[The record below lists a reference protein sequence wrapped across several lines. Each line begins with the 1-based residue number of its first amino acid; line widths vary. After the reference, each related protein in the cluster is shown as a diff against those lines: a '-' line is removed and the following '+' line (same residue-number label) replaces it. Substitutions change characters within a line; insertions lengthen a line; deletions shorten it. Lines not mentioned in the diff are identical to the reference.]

1 MLNLKDVVVHYGG
14 IEALQ
19 DEVLLPSLVQMALAK
34 ALVLDLFPVW
44 CHLLPVKSGLR
55 RIE

>member
-19 DEVLLPSLVQMALAK
+19 DKYYYPHWFQWRWQK
-34 ALVLDLFPVW
+34 HLF
-44 CHLLPVKSGLR
+44 KIYFRFGAAYFR
-55 RIE
+55 

>member
-19 DEVLLPSLVQMALAK
+19 DKEVLLPSLVPMALAK
-34 ALVLDLFPVW
+34 ALV
-44 CHLLPVKSGLR
+44 
-55 RIE
+55 